1 MIQNHDE
8 VTYPD
13 LPEHVNDED
22 GHISLLLMG
31 IVMVLLLLLVV
42 SILMAM

>member
-1 MIQNHDE
+1 MVQYHDD
-8 VTYPD
+8 VTHPE
-13 LPEHVNDED
+13 LPGHVNDED

-31 IVMVLLLLLVV
+31 IAMVLLLLLVV